1 MSNESLPKKVAV
13 GRICFTVFMWILGL
27 LTLYPFVSMVVIAF
41 RPAGLAYRPLF
52 YPAVPVLDNFATVV
66 SHPNFLNWSR
76 NTIVTVVVA
85 IVFRLIVTL
94 PAAFAFARLQFRG
107 SKVLMMIF
115 MLTLVIPS
123 ETTMVPRY
131 LYYKSL
137 GLFDSLFAII
147 LPELSEVFYLML
159 LTQFFQAIPRD
170 LNEAVCIDGASQL
183 RILCGIYVPLSGP
196 AVATTVLFSFIN
208 IWNNFLDPYLFIS
221 SIDRQLL
228 TPALKYFQERGGAD
242 VPVQLAG
249 SAIAIIPIILLFIFT
264 QRYFV
269 EGITSSG
276 VKG

>member
-1 MSNESLPKKVAV
+1 MLHCVHVDPRASDA
-13 GRICFTVFMWILGL
+13 
-27 LTLYPFVSMVVIAF
+27 YPFVSMVVIAF

-170 LNEAVCIDGASQL
+170 LNEAACIDGASQL